1 MDCCDHCQESGDLFD
16 EETAR
21 DELRSYRKS
30 GPPNKSTRLLIDALK
45 TLDLQDRTLL
55 DVGGGVGMIP
65 WELLEEGLSASLL
78 VEASSPY
85 LEVAEKE
92 ARRRG
97 FDQQTSFR
105 YGDFVDLVPDLPE
118 ADLVTLDRVFCCYPH
133 RDRLVEATTSK
144 ASRWIGVTYPKVRW
158 YSKAL
163 SGMAAVY
170 CWARDM
176 DFRMYVHPAIDE
188 AIQAKGFDLFYQV
201 ETILWRVDLYERE
214 GALA

>member
-16 EETAR
+16 KETAR

-45 TLDLQDRTLL
+45 TLDLQGKTLL

-65 WELLEEGLSASLL
+65 WELLEEGLSTSLS

-97 FDQQTSFR
+97 FGQQTSFE
-105 YGDFVDLVPDLPE
+105 YGDFVELASDLPE

-133 RDRLVEATTSK
+133 RDRLVRASTSK
-144 ASRWIGVTYPKVRW
+144 ATRWIGVTYPKVRW
-158 YSKAL
+158 YSTL
-163 SGMAAVY
+163 ISGMAAVY

-176 DFRMYVHPAIDE
+176 DFRLYIHPGIDE
-188 AIQAKGFDLFYQV
+188 AIQSEGFELFYQV

-214 GALA
+214 GTLA